1 MQREELTLL
10 RSRLNVAG
18 YIVAAVL
25 LILSAGF
32 WHFQIAQSVR
42 YTELAD
48 KNRLK
53 QVTII
58 AKRGRILDREGRVI
72 VDNRPSY
79 NIVYVREGA
88 RHSLDEIIEML
99 SPLGLTPEEIKDRVA
114 RSRLVP
120 KFRAIVLKEDVDV
133 ADIAFVN
140 SRRLEFDE
148 EISVEYQPRRRYL
161 EGDLAAHALGYLG
174 EVTPDELKRDA
185 TQYKLGDQVGKF
197 GLELRY
203 DSILRG
209 KDGHRVV
216 VVDRWQREIES
227 LQDEFESPVKG
238 NDLRTT
244 LDLDLQ
250 RAAEK
255 ALGDQIGA
263 AIAMNPTTGE
273 VLVLASKP
281 SFDPNLFAKR
291 ITTAAMQELN
301 ARKAFRN
308 RAIQDRY
315 APGSVFKIFMAAA
328 GIEAEVLNPY
338 DHVNCS
344 GEISFDGGRVVKHC
358 WKAGGHGAVGLYEAI
373 VNSCNV
379 FFYNVGRRLD
389 IDKIA
394 DYVMKMGL
402 GQRTGIDLSGE
413 DTGLIPS
420 REWKARAYKTRT
432 KAEQAW
438 YPSETLD
445 VSIGQGA
452 VAVTPLQA
460 AYAMGGLASGGRLIQ
475 PHLVD
480 PKFLAENNFVAPK
493 LKFSEYH
500 VSATTVDYVAK
511 GMWGVVN
518 EGGTGTRA
526 AVKGFDVAGK
536 TGTAQVVNKKSYGK
550 DESFEDHAWFVG
562 FAPYRNPEIVVAAFV
577 EHGGHGGTTAAPVAH
592 AIFDTYFKKK
602 TGQFETQTNGPIAQV
617 KP

>member
-58 AKRGRILDREGRVI
+58 AKRGKILDRESRVI

-99 SPLGLTPEEIKDRVA
+99 RPLGLTPEEIKDRVA
-114 RSRLVP
+114 RSRLEP
-120 KFRAIVLKEDVDV
+120 KFRPIVLKEDVDV

-140 SRRLEFDE
+140 ARRLEFDE
-148 EISVEYQPRRRYL
+148 EILVEYQPRRRYL
-161 EGDLAAHALGYLG
+161 EGDLAAHAIGYLG

-227 LQDEFESPVKG
+227 LDAEFEPPVEG

-255 ALGDQIGA
+255 ALGDQTGA
-263 AIAMNPTTGE
+263 VIAMNPTTGE

-291 ITTAAMQELN
+291 ITAAAMQDLN
-301 ARKAFRN
+301 KRKAFLN
-308 RAIQDRY
+308 RAIQARY
-315 APGSVFKIFMAAA
+315 APGSVFKIFIAAA
-328 GIEAEVLNPY
+328 GIEAEALNPY

-344 GEISFDGGRVVKHC
+344 GEVSFDGGRVVKHC
-358 WKAGGHGAVGLYEAI
+358 WKAGGHGPVGLYEAI

-379 FFYNVGRRLD
+379 FFYNVGRKLD

-394 DYVMKMGL
+394 EYVMKMGL
-402 GQRTGIDLSGE
+402 GQRTGIDLSDE
-413 DTGLIPS
+413 NTGLIPS
-420 REWKARAYKTRT
+420 RE
-432 KAEQAW
+432 
-438 YPSETLD
+438 
-445 VSIGQGA
+445 
-452 VAVTPLQA
+452 
-460 AYAMGGLASGGRLIQ
+460 
-475 PHLVD
+475 
-480 PKFLAENNFVAPK
+480 
-493 LKFSEYH
+493 
-500 VSATTVDYVAK
+500 
-511 GMWGVVN
+511 
-518 EGGTGTRA
+518 
-526 AVKGFDVAGK
+526 
-536 TGTAQVVNKKSYGK
+536 
-550 DESFEDHAWFVG
+550 
-562 FAPYRNPEIVVAAFV
+562 
-577 EHGGHGGTTAAPVAH
+577 
-592 AIFDTYFKKK
+592 
-602 TGQFETQTNGPIAQV
+602 
-617 KP
+617 